1 LIFLITCRMNNEE
14 VKCMRTI
21 IWFSYFWISL
31 IGTVP
36 TLNKVEKMQL
46 DEEQAERQSII
57 DKIASAWSGKLL
69 KLAGVEVTVTGAEN
83 IPKDQ
88 TVLFVGNHQ
97 SNFDIPILL
106 RYIEGTKGFIAKQE
120 LSKIPILSRWMT
132 AINCVFMDREN
143 MRKAAIAIN
152 QGIKFLK
159 SGTSMVVFP
168 EGTRSRDGEPLEFKQ
183 GALKL
188 ATKSG
193 VPVIP
198 MTIKGSVDIMASGS
212 IWIKPAKVEVI
223 FSEAIDPKEYPEKE
237 TKRITEDVKN
247 QIISKL

>member
-1 LIFLITCRMNNEE
+1 
-14 VKCMRTI
+14 MRTI

-31 IGTVP
+31 FGTIP
-36 TLNKVEKMQL
+36 TLKKVEQMTESNEL
-46 DEEQAERQSII
+46 AEK
-57 DKIASAWSGKLL
+57 DKIANEIATSWSGKLL
-69 KLAGVEVTVTGAEN
+69 RLAGCDVTVKGEEN

-106 RYIEGTKGFIAKQE
+106 HYIEGNIGFIAKKE
-120 LSKIPILSRWMT
+120 LKKMPVISKWM
-132 AINCVFMDREN
+132 AALDCVFMDRDN
-143 MRKAAIAIN
+143 MRKSAIAIN

-159 SGTSMVVFP
+159 AGRSMVVFP
-168 EGTRSRDGEPLEFKQ
+168 EGTRSRDGQPLEFKQ

-193 VPVIP
+193 VPVVP
-198 MTIKGSVDIMASGS
+198 VTIKGSVDIMNSGS
-212 IWIKPAKVEVI
+212 LRIKPAKVDLI
-223 FSEAIDPKEYPEKE
+223 FSPIIDPSDYPEKE

-247 QIISKL
+247 AIVSKL

>member
-1 LIFLITCRMNNEE
+1 
-14 VKCMRTI
+14 MRTI

-31 IGTVP
+31 FGTLP
-36 TLNKVEKMQL
+36 TLKKVEKMTN
-46 DEEQAERQSII
+46 EEEREQRNAII
-57 DKIASAWSGKLL
+57 DKIATTWSGKLL
-69 KLAGVEVTVTGAEN
+69 DLAGVEVTVTGSEN

-106 RYIEGTKGFIAKQE
+106 RYIDGTKGFIAKQE
-120 LSKIPILSRWMT
+120 LENLPVLSRWMKV
-132 AINCVFMDREN
+132 ISCVFMDRDS
-143 MRKAAIAIN
+143 MRKSAIAIN
-152 QGIKFLK
+152 QGIKYLK

-168 EGTRSRDGEPLEFKQ
+168 EGTRSRDGELLEFKQ

-193 VPVIP
+193 VPIVP
-198 MTIKGSVDIMASGS
+198 VTIKGSVDIMASGS

-223 FSEAIDPKEYPEKE
+223 FSKVIDPKDYPEKE

-247 QIISKL
+247 EIVSKL

>member
-1 LIFLITCRMNNEE
+1 MT
-14 VKCMRTI
+14 
-21 IWFSYFWISL
+21 
-31 IGTVP
+31 G
-36 TLNKVEKMQL
+36 
-46 DEEQAERQSII
+46 EEQKLEK
-57 DKIASAWSGKLL
+57 DKIVDEIATKWSGKLL
-69 KLAGVEVTVTGAEN
+69 SLAGCDVTVKGQEN

-106 RYIEGTKGFIAKQE
+106 HYIDGNKGFIAKKE
-120 LSKIPILSRWMT
+120 LEKMPVISKWMA
-132 AINCVFMDREN
+132 AIDCVFMDRDN
-143 MRKAAIAIN
+143 MRKSAIAIN

-159 SGTSMVVFP
+159 AGRSMVVFP

-193 VPVIP
+193 VPIVP
-198 MTIKGSVDIMASGS
+198 VTIKGSVDLMNSGS
-212 IWIKPAKVEVI
+212 LRIKPAKVEVI
-223 FSEAIDPKEYPEKE
+223 FSPVIHPSDYPEKE

-247 QIISKL
+247 AIVSKL